1 MAHTCDCGQVCY
13 CDGDDIFLELNTYG
27 PEDFE
32 CSHECES
39 EDVADFE
46 CPPCEDNGCALCL
59 GDERAGASLDSEEIS
74 PRGDRKA
81 ISEALVAPLFP
92 EVK

>member
-1 MAHTCDCGQVCY
+1 MAHTCDDCGQVCY
-13 CDGDDIFLELNTYG
+13 CDSDDTFVPTANCLHECA
-27 PEDFE
+27 PEDMDD
-32 CSHECES
+32 S
-39 EDVADFE
+39 EFN